1 MMVSRKARKESV
13 RQEIRAQNTA
23 YLLACGRKR
32 NLPTRSNMVKLR
44 VIEQGKPTDGTLDML
59 MKYAAVFDEGQ
70 KEILSSCLVRAMDM
84 VQRTA
89 DTALLPGRWRIVASE
104 HSGEIKVY
112 MGGMVESVSGRHGD
126 AIPFTQCGNKVF
138 VSGDY
143 AEVVFTT
150 EADPA
155 QYDVLLPV
163 VLKYA
168 TALYDGSDAVTLN
181 SILKEAM

>member
-1 MMVSRKARKESV
+1 
-13 RQEIRAQNTA
+13 
-23 YLLACGRKR
+23 
-32 NLPTRSNMVKLR
+32 MVKLR
-44 VIEQGKPTDGTLDML
+44 VIEQGAPTDGALMML

-70 KEILSSCLVRAMDM
+70 KEILSSCLVRAMDI

-89 DTALLPGRWRIVASE
+89 DVALLPGRWRIVASE
-104 HSGEIKVY
+104 YNGEIKVY
-112 MGGMVESVSGRHGD
+112 MGGMVESVSGRQGE
-126 AIPFTQCGNKVF
+126 AIPFKQYGDKVF

-150 EADPA
+150 EVDPA
-155 QYDVLLPV
+155 QYDVLFPV

-168 TALYDGSDAVTLN
+168 TAIYDGEGAVVLN

>member
-1 MMVSRKARKESV
+1 
-13 RQEIRAQNTA
+13 
-23 YLLACGRKR
+23 
-32 NLPTRSNMVKLR
+32 MVKLR
-44 VIEQGKPTDGTLDML
+44 VIEQDKPTDGALMML

-70 KEILSSCLVRAMDM
+70 REILSSCLVRAMDI

-89 DTALLPGRWRIVASE
+89 DVALLSGRWRIVATE
-104 HSGEIKVY
+104 YNGEIKVY
-112 MGGMVESVSGRHGD
+112 MGGLVESVSGRQGE
-126 AIPFTQCGNKVF
+126 AIPFKQYGDKIF

-150 EADPA
+150 EVDPA
-155 QYDVLLPV
+155 QYDVLFPV

-168 TALYDGSDAVTLN
+168 TAIYDGEDAVKLN

>member
-1 MMVSRKARKESV
+1 
-13 RQEIRAQNTA
+13 
-23 YLLACGRKR
+23 
-32 NLPTRSNMVKLR
+32 MVKLR
-44 VIEQGKPTDGTLDML
+44 VIEQGAPTDGVLMML

-70 KEILSSCLVRAMDM
+70 KEILSSCLVRAMDI

-89 DTALLPGRWRIVASE
+89 DVALLPGRWRIVASE
-104 HSGEIKVY
+104 YNGEIKVY
-112 MGGMVESVSGRHGD
+112 MGGVVENVSGRQGE
-126 AIPFTQCGNKVF
+126 AIPFKQYGDKVF

-150 EADPA
+150 EVDTA

-168 TALYDGSDAVTLN
+168 TALYDGEGAVVLN

>member
-1 MMVSRKARKESV
+1 
-13 RQEIRAQNTA
+13 
-23 YLLACGRKR
+23 
-32 NLPTRSNMVKLR
+32 MVKLR
-44 VIEQGKPTDGTLDML
+44 VIEQGAPTDGALMML

-70 KEILSSCLVRAMDM
+70 KKILSSCLVRAIDI

-89 DTALLPGRWRIVASE
+89 DVALLPGRWRIVASE
-104 HSGEIKVY
+104 YNGEIKVY
-112 MGGMVESVSGRHGD
+112 MGGMVESVSGRQGE
-126 AIPFTQCGNKVF
+126 AIPFKQYGDKIF

-150 EADPA
+150 EVDPA

-168 TALYDGSDAVTLN
+168 TALYDGEGAVVLN

>member
-1 MMVSRKARKESV
+1 
-13 RQEIRAQNTA
+13 
-23 YLLACGRKR
+23 
-32 NLPTRSNMVKLR
+32 MVKLR
-44 VIEQGKPTDGTLDML
+44 VIEQGAPTDGALMML

-70 KEILSSCLVRAMDM
+70 KEILSSCLVRAMDI

-89 DTALLPGRWRIVASE
+89 DVALLPGRWRIVASE
-104 HSGEIKVY
+104 YKGEIKVY
-112 MGGMVESVSGRHGD
+112 MGGMVESVSGRQGE
-126 AIPFTQCGNKVF
+126 AIPFKQYGDKVF

-150 EADPA
+150 EVDPA

-168 TALYDGSDAVTLN
+168 TAIYDGEGAVVLN

>member
-1 MMVSRKARKESV
+1 
-13 RQEIRAQNTA
+13 
-23 YLLACGRKR
+23 
-32 NLPTRSNMVKLR
+32 MVKLR
-44 VIEQGKPTDGTLDML
+44 VIEQDKPTDGALNML
-59 MKYAAVFDEGQ
+59 MKYAAVSDEGQ

-89 DTALLPGRWRIVASE
+89 DVALLPGMWSIIASE
-104 HSGEIKVY
+104 YNGGIKVY
-112 MGGMVESVSGRHGD
+112 MDGVVKSVTDRNGSEVPFRQYGD
-126 AIPFTQCGNKVF
+126 MLYL
-138 VSGDY
+138 SGDY

-150 EADPA
+150 KVDPA
-155 QYDVLLPV
+155 QYNVLLPV

>member
-1 MMVSRKARKESV
+1 
-13 RQEIRAQNTA
+13 
-23 YLLACGRKR
+23 
-32 NLPTRSNMVKLR
+32 MVKLS
-44 VIEQGKPTDGTLDML
+44 VIEQGRPSDGALNML

-84 VQRTA
+84 IQRTA
-89 DTALLPGRWRIVASE
+89 DVALLPGRWRIVASE
-104 HSGEIKVY
+104 YNGEIKVY
-112 MGGMVESVSGRHGD
+112 MGGMVENVSGRQGE
-126 AIPFTQCGNKVF
+126 AIPFKQYGDKVF

-150 EADPA
+150 EVDPA
-155 QYDVLLPV
+155 QYDVLFPV

-168 TALYDGSDAVTLN
+168 TAIYDGEGAVVLN

>member
-1 MMVSRKARKESV
+1 
-13 RQEIRAQNTA
+13 
-23 YLLACGRKR
+23 
-32 NLPTRSNMVKLR
+32 MVKLR
-44 VIEQGKPTDGTLDML
+44 VIEQGKPTDGAQNML

-89 DTALLPGRWRIVASE
+89 DVALLPGKWRIVASE
-104 HSGEIKVY
+104 YNGEIKVY
-112 MGGMVESVSGRHGD
+112 MGGLVESVSGRQGE
-126 AIPFTQCGNKVF
+126 AIPFKQYGDKVF

-143 AEVVFTT
+143 AEVVFAT
-150 EADPA
+150 EVDPA

-181 SILKEAM
+181 SILKEVM

>member
-1 MMVSRKARKESV
+1 
-13 RQEIRAQNTA
+13 
-23 YLLACGRKR
+23 
-32 NLPTRSNMVKLR
+32 MVKLR
-44 VIEQGKPTDGTLDML
+44 VIEQGAPTDGALMML

-70 KEILSSCLVRAMDM
+70 KEILSSCLVRAMDI

-89 DTALLPGRWRIVASE
+89 DVALLPGRWRIVASE
-104 HSGEIKVY
+104 YNGEIKVY
-112 MGGMVESVSGRHGD
+112 MGGMVENVSGRQGE
-126 AIPFTQCGNKVF
+126 AIPFKQYGDKVF

-150 EADPA
+150 EVDPA
-155 QYDVLLPV
+155 QYDVLFPV

-168 TALYDGSDAVTLN
+168 TAIYDGEGAVVLN

>member
-1 MMVSRKARKESV
+1 
-13 RQEIRAQNTA
+13 
-23 YLLACGRKR
+23 
-32 NLPTRSNMVKLR
+32 MVKLR
-44 VIEQGKPTDGTLDML
+44 IIEQGKPTDDALNIL

-70 KEILSSCLVRAMDM
+70 KEILSSCLLRAMDM

-89 DTALLPGRWRIVASE
+89 DVALLSGKWRITASE
-104 HSGEIKVY
+104 YYGEIKVY
-112 MGGMVESVSGRHGD
+112 MDGVVESVTNRNGL
-126 AIPFTQCGNKVF
+126 AIPFQQVGEKVF

-150 EADPA
+150 KVDPA
-155 QYDVLLPV
+155 QYDALFPV

-168 TALYDGSDAVTLN
+168 TALYDGNDTVTLN

>member
-1 MMVSRKARKESV
+1 
-13 RQEIRAQNTA
+13 
-23 YLLACGRKR
+23 
-32 NLPTRSNMVKLR
+32 MVKLR
-44 VIEQGKPTDGTLDML
+44 VIEQGAPSDGALMML

-70 KEILSSCLVRAMDM
+70 KEILSSCLVRAMDI

-89 DTALLPGRWRIVASE
+89 DVALLPGRWRIVASE
-104 HSGEIKVY
+104 YNGEIKVY
-112 MGGMVESVSGRHGD
+112 MGGMVESVSGRQGE
-126 AIPFTQCGNKVF
+126 AIPFKQYGDKVF

-150 EADPA
+150 EVDPA
-155 QYDVLLPV
+155 RYDVLLPV

-168 TALYDGSDAVTLN
+168 TALYDGEGAMVLN

>member
-1 MMVSRKARKESV
+1 
-13 RQEIRAQNTA
+13 
-23 YLLACGRKR
+23 
-32 NLPTRSNMVKLR
+32 MVKLR
-44 VIEQGKPTDGTLDML
+44 VIEQGAPTDGALNML

-89 DTALLPGRWRIVASE
+89 DVALLPGRWRIVASE
-104 HSGEIKVY
+104 YNGEIKVY
-112 MGGMVESVSGRHGD
+112 MGGTVESVSGRHGE
-126 AIPFTQCGNKVF
+126 AIPFRQYGDKVF

-150 EADPA
+150 EVDPA
-155 QYDVLLPV
+155 QYDILLPV

-168 TALYDGSDAVTLN
+168 TALYDGEGAVVLN

>member
-1 MMVSRKARKESV
+1 
-13 RQEIRAQNTA
+13 
-23 YLLACGRKR
+23 
-32 NLPTRSNMVKLR
+32 MVKLR
-44 VIEQGKPTDGTLDML
+44 VIEQGAPTEGALMML

-70 KEILSSCLVRAMDM
+70 KEILSSCLVRAMEI

-89 DTALLPGRWRIVASE
+89 DVALLPGRWRIVASE
-104 HSGEIKVY
+104 YNGEIKVY
-112 MGGMVESVSGRHGD
+112 MGGMVENVSGRQGE
-126 AIPFTQCGNKVF
+126 AIPFKQYGDKVF

-150 EADPA
+150 EVDPA

-163 VLKYA
+163 GLKYA
-168 TALYDGSDAVTLN
+168 TAIYDGEGAVVLN

>member
-1 MMVSRKARKESV
+1 
-13 RQEIRAQNTA
+13 
-23 YLLACGRKR
+23 
-32 NLPTRSNMVKLR
+32 MVKLR
-44 VIEQGKPTDGTLDML
+44 VIEQGAPTDGALMML

-70 KEILSSCLVRAMDM
+70 KEILFSCLVRAMDI

-89 DTALLPGRWRIVASE
+89 DVALLPGRWRIVASE
-104 HSGEIKVY
+104 YNGEIKVY
-112 MGGMVESVSGRHGD
+112 MGGMVENVSGRQGEAISFKQYGD
-126 AIPFTQCGNKVF
+126 KVF

-150 EADPA
+150 EVDPA
-155 QYDVLLPV
+155 QYDVLFPV

-168 TALYDGSDAVTLN
+168 TALYDGEDSVELN

>member
-1 MMVSRKARKESV
+1 
-13 RQEIRAQNTA
+13 
-23 YLLACGRKR
+23 
-32 NLPTRSNMVKLR
+32 MVKLS
-44 VIEQGKPTDGTLDML
+44 VIEQGKPSEGALNML
-59 MKYAAVFDEGQ
+59 MKYAAVFDQGQ
-70 KEILSSCLVRAMDM
+70 KEILSSCLVRAMDI

-89 DTALLPGRWRIVASE
+89 DVALLPGRWRIVASE
-104 HSGEIKVY
+104 YNGEIKVY
-112 MGGMVESVSGRHGD
+112 MGGMVENVSGRQGE
-126 AIPFTQCGNKVF
+126 AIPFKQYGDKVF

-150 EADPA
+150 EVDPA

-181 SILKEAM
+181 SILKEVM